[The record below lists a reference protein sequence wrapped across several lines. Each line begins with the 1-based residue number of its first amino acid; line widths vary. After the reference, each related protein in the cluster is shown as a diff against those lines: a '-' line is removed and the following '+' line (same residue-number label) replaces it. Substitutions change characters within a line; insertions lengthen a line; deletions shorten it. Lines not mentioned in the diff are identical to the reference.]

1 LDVTLH
7 SACDTDVR
15 GWNTHAGI
23 RSGSNP
29 SPPATATAMAASSS
43 IFAIARTSGAFFIP
57 ANAAEPDRNGFVA
70 STVVR
75 GSSSD
80 HVTQSSGLASLL
92 CTGAAD
98 SSSSGRAGAGT
109 NVLSRTA
116 VSRWSELRADDE
128 DDEEDEEEEDSLPC
142 STAAASCFGSSG
154 SGAGF
159 SPPNGVITLALPGD
173 GVSGEAGEVG
183 VSATGEAALQL
194 QLPDDDGVPG
204 DAGEPGWGS
213 MTSPGSQHG

>member
-1 LDVTLH
+1 
-7 SACDTDVR
+7 
-15 GWNTHAGI
+15 
-23 RSGSNP
+23 
-29 SPPATATAMAASSS
+29 
-43 IFAIARTSGAFFIP
+43 
-57 ANAAEPDRNGFVA
+57 
-70 STVVR
+70 
-75 GSSSD
+75 
-80 HVTQSSGLASLL
+80 
-92 CTGAAD
+92 
-98 SSSSGRAGAGT
+98 
-109 NVLSRTA
+109 VLSRTA

-194 QLPDDDGVPG
+194 PDDDGVPG
-204 DAGEPGWGS
+204 WGA
-213 MTSPGSQHG
+213 MTSPSSQLNTDRIRWLT